1 MEDQKVNKNESI
13 LSFQPF
19 AILAHGGGARII
31 RRLVENRK
39 SCVIFF
45 SFVDRI
51 SKSKSQY
58 NEIGYLLFPSQKKW
72 MRWHLKHIIHYVR
85 NTVLYRFHKLM
96 IESKVSKLQFDVLHI
111 VDHGKYSDILI
122 SWAQSKNIP
131 IWVSFH
137 DHFNTTG
144 SFKYVTKNLWVAA
157 SKRMVIS
164 KEMGEHYC
172 HLFGK
177 EKYHIVTDGLTEA
190 EISPAKIRVD
200 LPKLK
205 VYFAGLLHVEYYQ
218 LLKSF
223 CEALNILAKQEGLY
237 ISLILRGTQ
246 KLDFLDASS
255 IDIDYRGF
263 TIDQDFLKEEMNEAD
278 ILYLPI
284 KYENEYFYK
293 YSFSTKMVGYLG
305 APGNI
310 FYHGPKEAAAARFLE
325 KNQCGVICD
334 TMEPARILEKIK
346 EIIFNYSYSLAAKNV
361 AYKQFQL
368 KNMQQLFWS

>member
-1 MEDQKVNKNESI
+1 MAEQKVVKNRVV

-19 AILAHGGGARII
+19 PILSHGGGARIL
-31 RRLVENRK
+31 RRLVEGRQDE
-39 SCVIFF
+39 VVFF
-45 SFVDRI
+45 SFVNEF
-51 SKSKSQY
+51 SKSKSSY
-58 NEIGYLLFPSQKKW
+58 IETEYVVYPSQKRW
-72 MRWHLKHIIHYVR
+72 MRSYLKDISQFLR
-85 NTVLYRFHKLM
+85 DNVLYRFHVRKIL
-96 IESKVSKLQFDVLHI
+96 SKVSKLQFDVLHV
-111 VDHGKYSDILI
+111 VDHGRYANVLTQ
-122 SWAQSKNIP
+122 WAQSKKIP

-137 DHFNTTG
+137 DHFKTTD
-144 SFKYVTKNLWVAA
+144 SFKNATKTLWALAA
-157 SKRMVIS
+157 KRMVIS

-172 HLFGK
+172 ELFG
-177 EKYHIVTDGLTEA
+177 EKKYDIVTDGLTEA

-218 LLKSF
+218 LFKSF
-223 CEALNILAKQEGLY
+223 CEALNVLAKQEGLY

-310 FYHGPKEAAAARFLE
+310 FYHGPKEAAAASFLE
-325 KNQCGVICD
+325 KNECGVICD

-361 AYKQFQL
+361 AYNQFQL